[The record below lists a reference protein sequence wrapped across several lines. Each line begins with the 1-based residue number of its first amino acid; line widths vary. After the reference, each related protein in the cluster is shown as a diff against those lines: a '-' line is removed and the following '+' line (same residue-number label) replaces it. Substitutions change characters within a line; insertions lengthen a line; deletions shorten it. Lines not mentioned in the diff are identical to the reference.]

1 MDKEKWVKYTQEIE
15 RIFKENRIISKI
27 QRIKEEN
34 KMNFNDNHLQK
45 IWDLIENSVKIA
57 AKKPVPTKKIKHS
70 SKPIIKNK
78 GHTSSFKDLREVT
91 EILALTKKLQ
101 ENQSLSPDL
110 QTKINGKIERIIK
123 TYPLL
128 TFENYSNLTDPSDIP
143 WESWKTNLQQNIK
156 AIKEVNYR
164 EETTIKEKEIKKA
177 IQTRV
182 QDFETNQ
189 KRMINSLTN
198 QRKNTIVVD
207 RILIKDQYNPYIS
220 VDSQEVL
227 KETEKHYNRSF

>member
-1 MDKEKWVKYTQEIE
+1 MTTISGQLSHTWKNNKASSRIDYMWINHELILNNIHLFSNKDFRHITNSDHTLLQVILYGEEIINIQKKATVNRRKPRTIYDLKGMDKEKWVKYTQEIE

-34 KMNFNDNHLQK
+34 EMNFNDNHLQK
-45 IWDLIENSVKIA
+45 IWDLIENSVKIV
-57 AKKPVPTKKIKHS
+57 AKKTVPTKKIKHS

-110 QTKINGKIERIIK
+110 QNKINGKIERMIK

-143 WESWKTNLQQNIK
+143 WES
-156 AIKEVNYR
+156 
-164 EETTIKEKEIKKA
+164 
-177 IQTRV
+177 
-182 QDFETNQ
+182 
-189 KRMINSLTN
+189 
-198 QRKNTIVVD
+198 
-207 RILIKDQYNPYIS
+207 
-220 VDSQEVL
+220 
-227 KETEKHYNRSF
+227 